1 MCDSD
6 DGGDVYSNRNIS
18 LSDKPIKQSR
28 VMKTK
33 KINVEF
39 EQAKVVNMDVDLQN
53 LENYMSKFLA
63 LKNHQRHTDEI
74 LDVSGFDGSNKVRV
88 VILIDDEEDETI
100 SANLETLSVSGVKM
114 IKDIII
120 VPIGNT
126 LLYVEP
132 IYQVRANELE
142 TQVLKK
148 IIVASGDKVAI
159 GDDLEAAIENLLSE
173 KNSIKLEYIDM
184 DDIEQVIDSIIEANG
199 NLKDSINSGDLEMIG
214 KDLSALETLL
224 EQLEILREQELEDGG
239 KVNESTK

>member
-88 VILIDDEEDETI
+88 VILIDDEEDE
-100 SANLETLSVSGVKM
+100 NLEVQRC
-114 IKDIII
+114 KD
-120 VPIGNT
+120 
-126 LLYVEP
+126 Y
-132 IYQVRANELE
+132 
-142 TQVLKK
+142 
-148 IIVASGDKVAI
+148 
-159 GDDLEAAIENLLSE
+159 
-173 KNSIKLEYIDM
+173 
-184 DDIEQVIDSIIEANG
+184 IEQFGAIIFCEVTTAWILNDTYFDG
-199 NLKDSINSGDLEMIG
+199 VSSKFNEEWYVYG
-214 KDLSALETLL
+214 K
-224 EQLEILREQELEDGG
+224 Q
-239 KVNESTK
+239 